1 MNTQTAFSSVE
12 EETAL
17 TAMCIWEALLEC
29 MSGKDC
35 DDVYSQKREEVGA
48 CEMRSIVLHILAPAV
63 EAAYNVVKDEYQDP
77 FDWEFVPAFLDLAEP
92 VLSRGLWAIKSIEAE
107 QIGKEILLQY
117 QQVNVNGGGADE

>member
-1 MNTQTAFSSVE
+1 MKNQTAFSSVE

-17 TAMCIWEALLEC
+17 TAMCIWEALLAR

-63 EAAYNVVKDEYQDP
+63 EAAYDVVKDEYQDP

-92 VLSRGLWAIKSIEAE
+92 VLSRGLWAITSIEAE

>member
-1 MNTQTAFSSVE
+1 MDI
-12 EETAL
+12 ETAL
-17 TAMCIWEALLEC
+17 TAMCIWEALLER

-63 EAAYNVVKDEYQDP
+63 EAAYDVVKDEYQDP

-92 VLSRGLWAIKSIEAE
+92 VLSRGLWAITSIEAE

-117 QQVNVNGGGADE
+117 QQLNVNGGGADE

>member
-1 MNTQTAFSSVE
+1 MNIQKAISSVE

-17 TAMCIWEALLEC
+17 TAMCIWEALLERL
-29 MSGKDC
+29 SGKDS
-35 DDVYSQKREEVGA
+35 DNVYSQKREEVGA

-63 EAAYNVVKDEYQDP
+63 EAAYDFVKDEYQDP
-77 FDWEFVPAFLDLAEP
+77 FDWEFVPAFLDLVEP
-92 VLSRGLWAIKSIEAE
+92 VLSRGLWAITSIEAE

>member
-1 MNTQTAFSSVE
+1 MNNQTAFSSVE

-17 TAMCIWEALLEC
+17 TAMCIWEALLER

-35 DDVYSQKREEVGA
+35 DNVYSQKREEVGA

-63 EAAYNVVKDEYQDP
+63 EAAYDVVKDEYQDP

-92 VLSRGLWAIKSIEAE
+92 VLSRGLWAITSIEAE